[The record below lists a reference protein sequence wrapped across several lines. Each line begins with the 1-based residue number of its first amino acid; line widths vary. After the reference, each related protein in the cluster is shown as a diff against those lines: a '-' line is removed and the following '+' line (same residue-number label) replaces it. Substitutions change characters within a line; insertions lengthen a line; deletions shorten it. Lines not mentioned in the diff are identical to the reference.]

1 MSSDKL
7 IEKRFIKSSLE
18 NTAKKIQG
26 DVYKK
31 TSSFR
36 STFWRANSF
45 SSTDDTMVYN
55 HSIKNRFVDMRTRNK
70 QGAKVKKKSHVVHNR
85 IVMGNYSALVRELSF
100 GFTEDI
106 KQKFR
111 NMKS

>member
-1 MSSDKL
+1 MSDNA

-18 NTAKKIQG
+18 KTAKNISA

-36 STFWRANSF
+36 SNFWRANSF
-45 SSTDDTMVYN
+45 SSSEDTMVYN

-70 QGAKVKKKSHVVHNR
+70 NGAKVKKKSHVVHNK
-85 IVMGNYSALVRELSF
+85 IVMGNYGQLVRELSF
-100 GFTEDI
+100 GFTEEI
-106 KQKFR
+106 KEKFR
-111 NMKS
+111 SMKS

>member
-18 NTAKKIQG
+18 KTAKKIKD

-36 STFWRANSF
+36 SSFWNANRF
-45 SSTDDTMVYN
+45 SSSEDTMVYN
-55 HSIKNRFVDMRTRNK
+55 HSIINRFVDMRTRIK

-85 IVMGNYSALVRELSF
+85 IVMGNYSGLVKELSF
-100 GFTEDI
+100 GFTEEI

-111 NMKS
+111 NMQT

>member
-1 MSSDKL
+1 MTNDKQ

-18 NTAKKIQG
+18 QTAKKISA

-31 TSSFR
+31 TASFR
-36 STFWRANSF
+36 STFWKANSF
-45 SSTDDTMVYN
+45 SSSDDTMVYN

-70 QGAKVKKKSHVVHNR
+70 QGVKVKKKSHVVHNR
-85 IVMGNYSALVRELSF
+85 IVMGNYSGLVRELSF
-100 GFTEDI
+100 GFTEEI

-111 NMKS
+111 NMQP